1 MAVHNLGYRGWSGEL
16 APAWSRFVVI
26 TTTGIRRAWTSRWL
40 RRGLTVAWM
49 PALYFAAMFFI
60 FEQAL
65 TYPSWRQTLEPMV
78 QGMPGA
84 IGLNAQLNTGDDS
97 ELRHS
102 FWSMLL
108 HTFFRGPQAYLMIM
122 MVGIIA
128 PPLISQDV
136 RSRAFLLYFSR
147 PISRWEYILGKAST
161 IWAYLALIS
170 LAPGLVLYL
179 LGILLSPGFNV
190 VLSTW
195 DLPFRIALASF
206 FLMIP
211 TASLALCFSSMTQ
224 ESRVAGFSWFAVWIL
239 GAVAF
244 VTISAAQGFSQ
255 LNQQVNQQSVQF
267 QNMQYNDDGT
277 VTMTQLP
284 PPPISNW
291 TYISLYHTW
300 VLAQS
305 WAFGFETFDR
315 AKIAVLI
322 LVALTIV
329 SAAVL
334 YRKVSAPMRA

>member
-26 TTTGIRRAWTSRWL
+26 TTTGIRRAWSSRWL

-65 TYPSWRQTLEPMV
+65 VNPAWRQTLEPMV

-84 IGLNAQLNTGDDS
+84 IGINAQLNMGDDS
-97 ELRHS
+97 QLRHS

-108 HTFFRGPQAYLMIM
+108 HTFFRGPQAYLMVM

-195 DLPFRIALASF
+195 DLPFRIGLASIL
-206 FLMIP
+206 LMIP

-224 ESRVAGFSWFAVWIL
+224 ESRVAGFAWFAVWIL
-239 GAVAF
+239 GSVAYL
-244 VTISAAQGFSQ
+244 TITTAQGFNQ
-255 LNQQVNQQSVQF
+255 MNQQGFQQ
-267 QNMQYNDDGT
+267 QNIQYNDDGT
-277 VTMTQLP
+277 MTIQQLP
-284 PPPISNW
+284 IPPISNW

-300 VLAQS
+300 SLAQS
-305 WAFGFETFDR
+305 WAFGFETFAR
-315 AKIAVLI
+315 AKIAIFL
-322 LVALTIV
+322 LAALTVV
-329 SAAVL
+329 SGAVL